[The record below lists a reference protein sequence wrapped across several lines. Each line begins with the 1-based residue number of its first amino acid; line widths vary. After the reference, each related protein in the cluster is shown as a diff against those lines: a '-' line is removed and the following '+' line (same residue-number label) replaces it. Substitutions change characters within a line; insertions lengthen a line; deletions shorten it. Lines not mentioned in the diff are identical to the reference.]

1 MGCGV
6 LGTPVPRHNTS
17 AMVDMYDVWQWFQ
30 DNGED
35 LSFSMAGLNGF
46 ISATA
51 TTAAAAAADVA
62 AATAATAGTAAA
74 ERAYASTTASV
85 GNDNK
90 GKVVPFLRQL
100 SGYDTTLHAKTN
112 NVRNQWNAFTPQDC

>member
-1 MGCGV
+1 
-6 LGTPVPRHNTS
+6 
-17 AMVDMYDVWQWFQ
+17 
-30 DNGED
+30 
-35 LSFSMAGLNGF
+35 MAGLNGF

-51 TTAAAAAADVA
+51 TDAATAAANAATAIAAAADRIY
-62 AATAATAGTAAA
+62 TSTTDTNTI
-74 ERAYASTTASV
+74 TTASV